1 MGETSS
7 EVGVCGNKPSVRVRR
22 SGEMNLSPEM
32 FRAGICS
39 AAPVWGGGEG
49 AGGEEEGE
57 VEGKA

>member
-7 EVGVCGNKPSVRVRR
+7 EVGICGNKPSVRVRC
-22 SGEMNLSPEM
+22 SGEMNPSPEM

-39 AAPVWGGGEG
+39 IAPVCGE
-49 AGGEEEGE
+49 GEEEGE